1 MLLHLDLKDFVL
13 VERTTLDFASGF
25 SALTGETGAGKS
37 ILLDALG
44 FLLGGKADA
53 SLVRQGADKADI
65 HATLSIA
72 ASVQQWLAS
81 NDFDSSA
88 ELQLRRTLD
97 ASGKNR
103 CYINGTPCTATQ
115 MRELGEQLIDIHGQ
129 HDQQRLLKPSSQR
142 ALLDDYAQHPDLQ
155 DVVKTTWTTAQAAS
169 AALLAA
175 QTQQRQLD
183 AQREQLAWVQEE
195 LAHAK
200 PTAGEWEQLEQ
211 EHKKL
216 SHSAQLLTTLQGVLT
231 GLDEGDD
238 PLAEQARQM
247 HHSVQALAKLD
258 AAAGALAEPIETA
271 YIHLQEAARGIAQY
285 LKTADLDPERLATV
299 EQRIALLYAT
309 ARKLRLAPAD
319 LPQRLADVYA
329 ELQALNAAQDIAA
342 LERAAHRAQAA
353 YDAAAQDLSTRRKA
367 VAAKLSAAVTQGM
380 QALALGG
387 GQFSIDCQ
395 PTTPSQHGKDAIDF
409 LVTANVGQSL
419 RPLAKVASGGE
430 LARMSLALCV
440 VTAAQSAVPCLIFDE
455 VDSGIGGATADI
467 VGQHLRQLGVQV
479 QVLAVTHLAQ
489 VAANAH
495 QQFKVSKHVENGLT
509 ISTVTAL
516 DDASRV
522 DEVARMLGGENITVT
537 TRYHAQELLTA
548 ALHKHAIPAPRTQMR
563 KD

>member
-13 VERTTLDFASGF
+13 VDRTSLDFSSGF

-53 SLVRQGADKADI
+53 SMVRQGADKADI
-65 HATLSIA
+65 NASLAVSAPVQLWLSEH
-72 ASVQQWLAS
+72 
-81 NDFDSSA
+81 DFDASS

-97 ASGKNR
+97 SSGKNR

-142 ALLDDYAQHPDLQ
+142 ALLDDYAQHPALLEA
-155 DVVKTTWTTAQAAS
+155 VKTSWGALQAAS
-169 AALLAA
+169 AALNTA
-175 QTQQRQLD
+175 QTQQSELD
-183 AQREQLAWVQEE
+183 AQRDQLSWAQDE
-195 LAHAK
+195 LTHAK
-200 PTAGEWEQLEQ
+200 PLAGEWEALET

-216 SHSAQLLTTLQGVLT
+216 SHSAQLLSTLQGVLT
-231 GLDEGDD
+231 GLDEGDE

-247 HHSVQALAKLD
+247 HHSVHSLSKLD
-258 AAAGALAEPIETA
+258 EAAGALAEPIETA
-271 YIHLQEAARGIAQY
+271 YIHLQEAARGIAHY
-285 LKTADLDPERLATV
+285 LKNADLDPERLAHV

-309 ARKLRLAPAD
+309 ARKLRLAPAE
-319 LPQRLADVYA
+319 LPQRLIEIAA

-342 LERAAHRAQAA
+342 LARTAAQAQAA
-353 YDAAAQDLSTRRKA
+353 FDAAASALSASRQT
-367 VAAKLSAAVTQGM
+367 VASKLSAAVTQSM

-395 PTTPSQHGKDAIDF
+395 PAAPSQNGVDAVDF

-467 VGQHLRQLGVQV
+467 VGQQLRQLGTQV

-495 QQFKVSKHVENGLT
+495 QQFKVSKYVANDQSISKVEP
-509 ISTVTAL
+509 L
-516 DDASRV
+516 DDAARV
-522 DEVARMLGGENITVT
+522 DEIARMLGGENITVT
-537 TRYHAQELLTA
+537 TRYHAQELLAT
-548 ALHKHAIPAPRTQMR
+548 ALHKRAF
-563 KD
+563 